1 MYVRCAQIVLSCL
14 LVLPYYENKYESRRI
29 LLLLL
34 DGATCLCVCVCGQN
48 DPERTNSVFR
58 GDFYVTGD
66 SARKDDD
73 GYIWFAA
80 RTDDVIN
87 SSG

>member
-1 MYVRCAQIVLSCL
+1 M
-14 LVLPYYENKYESRRI
+14 ERRV
-29 LLLLL
+29 
-34 DGATCLCVCVCGQN
+34 CVCVCGQN